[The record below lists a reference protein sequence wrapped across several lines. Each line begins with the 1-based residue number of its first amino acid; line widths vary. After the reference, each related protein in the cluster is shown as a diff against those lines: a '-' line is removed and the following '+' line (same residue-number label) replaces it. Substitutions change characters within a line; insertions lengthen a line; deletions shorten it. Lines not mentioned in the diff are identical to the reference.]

1 MVTQALRK
9 ILWFLVFL
17 YLVSFPFGQLTKLP
31 LSLPFPE
38 IRIYATDVL
47 VGVVGCLWAVGWVVI
62 RKKRNTPPFTKELL
76 VFLAV
81 ALFSLILN
89 SPLFEGREV
98 LVSSLYL
105 IRVITYV
112 LFYFAVGSVLET
124 AQEKKLL
131 LSSLIAVGSMLAVF
145 GWVQYFLF
153 PDIRPFIEF
162 GWDEHLSRIVGTFL
176 DPNFSA
182 LILVLTLVPLT
193 FSAFAKGY
201 GGSSIAF
208 SDGGQLI
215 KKKSLSISLLWIFV
229 FVTLLFTYSRSG
241 YLTFL
246 VSMAAI
252 SFLMKK
258 PQLLLI
264 SVLLLVVGIALLPR
278 PGGEG
283 VQLAR
288 TASNI
293 ARLENWSEALSFTS
307 DSPLFG
313 VGFNNLRYVRERK
326 GLLEEPY
333 GPSHAAAGIDN
344 SFLFVLATT
353 GIAGL
358 LVFAALVTQLFKA
371 AWQVYLPRLREQ
383 GRQARTDEGNAL
395 FVSLVAVVAHSLF
408 LNSMFYPWVMGWMAV
423 LLALTTRRK

>member
-1 MVTQALRK
+1 MVNRTLRK
-9 ILWFLVFL
+9 ILWFLLFL
-17 YLVSFPFGQLTKLP
+17 YLAAFPFGQLTKLP

-47 VGVVGCLWAVGWVVI
+47 VGVVVCMWAVGWVI
-62 RKKRNTPPFTKELL
+62 GKKRNVAPFTKELL
-76 VFLAV
+76 AFLAV

-98 LVSSLYL
+98 LVASLYL
-105 IRVITYV
+105 IRVSAYV
-112 LFYFAVGSVLET
+112 LFYFALSSVLET

-131 LSSLIAVGSMLAVF
+131 LSALIAVGSVLAVF
-145 GWVQYFLF
+145 GWAQYFLF
-153 PDIRPFIEF
+153 PNIRPFIEF

-182 LILVLTLVPLT
+182 LLLVLAIVTLT
-193 FSAFAKGY
+193 F
-201 GGSSIAF
+201 
-208 SDGGQLI
+208 QLI
-215 KKKSLSISLLWIFV
+215 KKTSVLISFLWIFV

-241 YLTFL
+241 YLAFL
-246 VSMAAI
+246 VSMAAL
-252 SFLMKK
+252 SFLIKK
-258 PQLLLI
+258 PQVFFI
-264 SVLLLVVGIALLPR
+264 SVILIFLGTVLLPR

-288 TASNI
+288 TASSI
-293 ARLENWSEALSFTS
+293 ARVENWREALSFTS

-313 VGFNNLRYVRERK
+313 VGFNTLRYVKERK

-358 LVFAALVTQLFKA
+358 VVFIALVTRFFRA
-371 AWQVYLPRLREQ
+371 AWET
-383 GRQARTDEGNAL
+383 RTQEGNVL
-395 FVSLVAVVAHSLF
+395 FVSLVAVVVHSLF
-408 LNSMFYPWVMGWMAV
+408 LNSIFYSWVMGWMAV
-423 LLALTTRRK
+423 LLALTTRRKQG